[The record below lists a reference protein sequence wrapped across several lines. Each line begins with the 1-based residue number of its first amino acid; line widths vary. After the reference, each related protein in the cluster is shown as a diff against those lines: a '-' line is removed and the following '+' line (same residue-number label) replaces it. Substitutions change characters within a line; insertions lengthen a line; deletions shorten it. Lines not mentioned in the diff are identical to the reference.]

1 MEATKKEIQKNTQ
14 EILDQYFEMRKENN
28 GSAIYLI
35 ANGDTCYMSTNSVS
49 QLVCLIYSII
59 KQTIEG
65 YPNLEYKDIMNYLNI
80 LDEDSKEWKQE

>member
-14 EILDQYFEMRKENN
+14 EILDQYFKMRKENN

-59 KQTIEG
+59 KQTIASN
-65 YPNLEYKDIMNYLNI
+65 PNLDYKDIMDYLNI
-80 LDEDSKEWKQE
+80 LNEDNQ